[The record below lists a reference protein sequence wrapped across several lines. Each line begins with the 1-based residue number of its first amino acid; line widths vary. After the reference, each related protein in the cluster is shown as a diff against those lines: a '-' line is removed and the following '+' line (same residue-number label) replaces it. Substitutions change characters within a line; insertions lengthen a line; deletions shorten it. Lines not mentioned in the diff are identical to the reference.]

1 MERSESIAKNET
13 PAHFFTAP
21 VIIVA
26 LLLGGAAFWGA
37 NKQILGLFHDD
48 GIYAVAGKALA
59 NGDGYRIVSLPGA
72 PATSPNTDFGVGTM
86 ADAGR

>member
-1 MERSESIAKNET
+1 MNEYLT
-13 PAHFFTAP
+13 RADSFPISKTQAHFFTAP

-48 GIYAVAGKALA
+48 AIYAVAGKALA
-59 NGDGYRIVSLPGA
+59 SGDGYRIVSLPGA
-72 PATSPNTDFGVGTM
+72 PAQTKYPFLYFF
-86 ADAGR
+86 